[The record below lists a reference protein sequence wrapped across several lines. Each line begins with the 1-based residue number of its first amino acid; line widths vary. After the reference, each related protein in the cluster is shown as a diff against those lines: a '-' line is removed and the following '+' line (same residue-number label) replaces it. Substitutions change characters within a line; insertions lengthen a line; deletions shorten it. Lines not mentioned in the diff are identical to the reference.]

1 MSQDNFRRHWKSLR
15 DYYNPEKLKKIKED
29 EFLEGAI
36 DNVDLAGMPPISRR
50 RFLALLSVS
59 SAFAFAACSNFKDKG
74 EIVPYNKKPE
84 EIIIGNANFYASSLN
99 CCQNTC
105 SILVKTREGRP
116 IKIDGNPDH
125 PINQGKVCIRGQAAI
140 LNLYDPDR
148 LKSPLQKV
156 SKRQFA
162 PISWREANKSITD
175 GLNKAVL
182 QNKEIAFISNKTNS
196 PTTLS
201 VLKEFQQKY
210 PTTKFYFYS
219 NFSNK
224 TKFEAWKEIYGTN
237 SLPSIKLQQAKIIVA
252 LESDFLNTDGDVID
266 QVRQFAVTRNV
277 NDLKNFSRLYVV
289 EGNLTLTGANSDYRL
304 RLRPD
309 FQKEFLAGLLNEILN
324 RVNPKIS
331 LPSELVSQIKNY
343 SLSSLAAKLNLSKD
357 VIDTLV
363 NDLLNNQGRSI
374 IICGDRLGKEE
385 HLLALILNEVLGN
398 SQLYDF
404 NSVYVNLVE
413 ESSIQDFEELI
424 SKINQGQVGAVIN
437 FDCNPVYD
445 FSFLRIS
452 DVFEKVGLV
461 VTLSEQKTETTALS
475 NFILPIHNELES
487 WNDFQVRSNII
498 NLQQPVISPMYD
510 TRQKESILITWTTG
524 EVYYDS
530 IYQRKLKSRWQK
542 EVFPQYSSINNFD
555 TFWYACLHD
564 GFLKLPGN
572 NVPKPNFAARSFNIS
587 NTTKSNEI
595 LLSIYPHP
603 YLFDGKFG
611 NNGWLHEVPH
621 PVTKIVWDN
630 YAAVSPNTAKKL
642 DLKNGDLIQVS
653 NGKNSIELPVF
664 VQAGVAENL
673 ICVETG
679 YGREECGEIGKG
691 VGFNVQFLINKNQ
704 SSIYNSYVSIKKT
717 GEKYNLVT
725 AQEHHSIDDT
735 FVKDFHRKRKII
747 QEGTIQQYENDPDF
761 IRRER
766 AELISIVHEVKY
778 EGVKWA
784 MAIDMNKCIGCNA
797 CVVSCVAENNIP
809 MVGKDQV
816 EKGREMHWMR
826 IDTYYSGNPEE
837 VIVSNQPMLCQHCD
851 NAPCE
856 NVCPVSATNH
866 SPDGLNQMAYNRCV
880 GTRYCSNN
888 CPYKVRRFNF
898 LDFRSEF
905 NNEYQYQ
912 EPLNFLNNP
921 EVTVRSR
928 GVMEKCT
935 FCVQRIM
942 EARQKAIEQGKVF
955 DGSGVM
961 TACQQACPSNAIEFG
976 NMLDKNSEVSKLRNH
991 KLAYY
996 VLEETNVKPN
1006 VTYIAK
1012 LRNINSES
1020 V

>member
-1 MSQDNFRRHWKSLR
+1 MSQDNFRKHWKSLR
-15 DYYNPEKLKKIKED
+15 DYYNPEELKKLKED
-29 EFLEGAI
+29 EFLEGTI
-36 DNVDLAGMPPISRR
+36 DTVDLAGMPPISRR
-50 RFLALLSVS
+50 RFLALLSAS

-84 EIIIGNANFYASSLN
+84 EIIIGNANYYASSLN

-105 SILVKTREGRP
+105 SVLVKTREGRP

-125 PINQGKVCIRGQAAI
+125 PVNQGKVCIRGQASI

-148 LKSPLQKV
+148 LKSPQQRV
-156 SKRQFA
+156 SNRQFA

-175 GLNKAVL
+175 ALNKSVD
-182 QNKEIAFISNKTNS
+182 QNKEIAFIAYKVNS
-196 PTTLS
+196 PTTLL
-201 VLKEFQQKY
+201 VLKEFKQKY

-224 TKFEAWKEIYGTN
+224 AKIEAWKEVYGT
-237 SLPSIKLQQAKIIVA
+237 SEVPSIKLNKAKVILS
-252 LESDFLNTDGDVID
+252 LESDFLSTDGDVID
-266 QVRQFAVTRNV
+266 QVRQFAETRNV

-289 EGNLTLTGANSDYRL
+289 EGNLTLTGSNADYRIK
-304 RLRPD
+304 LRPD
-309 FQKEFLAGLLNEILN
+309 YQKDFLLSLLNEILRRTN
-324 RVNPKIS
+324 TKVN
-331 LPSELVSQIKNY
+331 LPAELVSQIKNY
-343 SLSSLAAKLNLSKD
+343 DLNSFVSKHKLSKE
-357 VIDTLV
+357 VVSTLV
-363 NDLLNNQGRSI
+363 DDLIKNQGKSI
-374 IICGDRLGKEE
+374 VLCGDRNGKDEQI
-385 HLLALILNEVLGN
+385 LTLILNEVLGN
-398 SQLYDF
+398 TSLYDF
-404 NSVYVNLVE
+404 SSTYVNLVE
-413 ESSIQDFEELI
+413 ENSIQDFENLI
-424 SKINQGQVGAVIN
+424 QKINQGLVGAVIN

-445 FSFLRIS
+445 FSYLKLS
-452 DVFEKVGLV
+452 DAFSKVNLV
-461 VTLSEQKTETTALS
+461 VTLTEQKSETTAFS
-475 NFILPIHNELES
+475 NFVLPIHNELES
-487 WNDFQVRSNII
+487 WNDFQVRSNIL

-510 TRQKESILITWTTG
+510 TRQKESVLITWTTG

-530 IYQRKLKSRWQK
+530 IYQRKLKSRWQN
-542 EVFPQYSSINNFD
+542 EVFTKFPTLDNFD
-555 TFWYACLHD
+555 TFWYASLHD
-564 GFLKLPGN
+564 GFVTLSSKTTNKPAFALK
-572 NVPKPNFAARSFNIS
+572 SFNLS
-587 NTTKSNEI
+587 NENKSNEI

-603 YLFDGKFG
+603 YLYDGKFG

-621 PVTKIVWDN
+621 PISKIVWDN
-630 YAAVSPNTAKKL
+630 YAAISPKTAKDL
-642 DLKNGDLIQVS
+642 NLKNGDLIQVS
-653 NGKNSIELPVF
+653 NGKYNVGLPVF
-664 VQAGVAENL
+664 VQAGLADNL

-691 VGFNVQFLINKNQ
+691 VGFNVQFLINKN
-704 SSIYNSYVSIKKT
+704 SSSVYNSYVNVKKT
-717 GEKYNLVT
+717 GEVYNLVT
-725 AQEHHSIDDT
+725 AQEHHSLDDT

-747 QEGTIQQYENDPDF
+747 QEGTLLQYEKDPDF
-761 IRRER
+761 IQKER
-766 AELISIVHEVKY
+766 PELLSIVNEVKY
-778 EGVKWA
+778 KDVKWA

-797 CVVSCVAENNIP
+797 CIVSCVAENNIP

-826 IDTYYSGNPEE
+826 IDTYYSGTPDE
-837 VIVSNQPMLCQHCD
+837 VTVSNQPMLCQHCD

-898 LDFRSEF
+898 FDFRSHF

-942 EARQKAIEQGKVF
+942 EARQKAIEQGKEF

-961 TACQQACPSNAIEFG
+961 TACQQACPSNAIVFG

>member
-1 MSQDNFRRHWKSLR
+1 MNKDNSRRYWKSLR
-15 DYYNPEKLKKIKED
+15 DFYNPDELKKIKED
-29 EFLEGAI
+29 EFLEGTVENI
-36 DNVDLAGMPPISRR
+36 DLSGMPPISRR
-50 RFLALLSVS
+50 RFLALLSAS
-59 SAFAFAACSNFKDKG
+59 SAFAFASCSNFKDKG
-74 EIVPYNKKPE
+74 EIVPYNKQPE
-84 EIIIGNANFYASSLN
+84 EIIIGNANYYASTLN
-99 CCQNTC
+99 CCQNSC

-125 PINQGKVCIRGQAAI
+125 PVNQGKVCIRGQASI

-148 LKSPLQKV
+148 LKSPQQKV
-156 SKRQFA
+156 TNRQFA
-162 PISWREANKSITD
+162 SISWREANKAIVE
-175 GLNKAVL
+175 GLNKSVA
-182 QNKEIAFISNKTNS
+182 QNKEIAFITYKINS
-196 PTTLS
+196 PTTLL
-201 VLKEFQQKY
+201 VLNEFRQKY
-210 PTTKFYFYS
+210 PTTKFYFYT

-224 TKFEAWKEIYGTN
+224 SKLEAWKEVYGTN
-237 SLPSIKLQQAKIIVA
+237 SLPSINLQNAKIILA
-252 LESDFLNTDGDVID
+252 LESDFLNTDGDVINNI
-266 QVRQFAVTRNV
+266 RQFSATRNV

-289 EGNLTLTGANSDYRL
+289 EGNLSLTGANSDYRL
-304 RLRPD
+304 KLRPD
-309 FQKEFLAGLLNEILN
+309 FHKEFLLSLLNEVLN
-324 RVNPKIS
+324 KVNSKIN
-331 LPSELVSQIKNY
+331 LPSELLSQIKNHD
-343 SLSSLAAKLNLSKD
+343 LNSFVNKHQLSKQ
-357 VIDTLV
+357 VVFTLLD
-363 NDLLNNQGRSI
+363 DLLSNQGKSI
-374 IICGDRLGKEE
+374 VLCGDRFGKEE
-385 HLLALILNEVLGN
+385 QILTLILNEILGN

-404 NSVYVNLVE
+404 SSTYVDLVE
-413 ESSIQDFEELI
+413 ESSIQDFENLI
-424 SKINQGQVGAVIN
+424 QKINQGQVGAVIN
-437 FDCNPVYD
+437 FDCNPIYD
-445 FSFLRIS
+445 FSFLRLS
-452 DVFEKVGLV
+452 DVINKVNLV
-461 VTLSEQKTETTALS
+461 VTLTEQKSETTALS

-487 WNDFQVRSNII
+487 WNDFQVRNNIL

-510 TRQKESILITWTTG
+510 TRQKESVLITWATL
-524 EVYYDS
+524 EVYYET

-542 EVFPQYSSINNFD
+542 EIFPQFPLVNNFD
-555 TFWYACLHD
+555 TFWFASLHD
-564 GFLKLPGN
+564 GFVNLPSKNLSKPTFALKT
-572 NVPKPNFAARSFNIS
+572 FNIS
-587 NTTKSNEI
+587 NESKSEEI

-611 NNGWLHEVPH
+611 NNGWLHELPH
-621 PVTKIVWDN
+621 PVSKIVWDN
-630 YAAVSPNTAKKL
+630 YAAISPNTAKKFN
-642 DLKNGDLIQVS
+642 LKNGDLIQLS
-653 NGKNSIELPVF
+653 NGKNNIEIPVF
-664 VQAGVAENL
+664 VQAGVADDL
-673 ICVETG
+673 VCVETG

-691 VGFNVQFLINKNQ
+691 IGFNVQFLINKNS
-704 SSIYNSYVSIKKT
+704 SSIYNSFVTLKKT
-717 GEKYNLVT
+717 GKRYNLVT
-725 AQEHHSIDDT
+725 AQEHHSLDDT
-735 FVKDFHRKRKII
+735 FVKDLHRKRKII
-747 QEGTIQQYENDPDF
+747 QEGTVQQYEKDPDF
-761 IRRER
+761 IQHEKH
-766 AELISIVHEVKY
+766 ELLSIVHEIKY

-826 IDTYYSGNPEE
+826 VDTYFSGTPDE

-898 LDFRSEF
+898 FDFRSYF

-912 EPLNFLNNP
+912 EPLNFMNNP
-921 EVTVRSR
+921 EVTIRSR

-942 EARQKAIEQGKVF
+942 EARQKAFEQGKEF
-955 DGSGVM
+955 DGSGVS
-961 TACQQACPSNAIEFG
+961 TACQQACPSNAIVFG

-1006 VTYIAK
+1006 VTYLAK